1 MRKRSTLAA
10 LVLALTLT
18 GAVAFAQSAGQGADL
33 GARLAELQ
41 ARARRLELLAG
52 VPAEARAQAEEL
64 IDRQEELKLAEQEL
78 EVERLEALVAALE
91 AGDSPA
97 VARQVAE
104 SAIAERRVE
113 LERRRETLR
122 EDVDAFV
129 EQYPEAASAVTG
141 LLRSP
146 LAAVRLVL
154 PEGMSGRLVLPEGV
168 SGGVAALRVRPGLGG
183 PEFSFHR
190 PGEPW
195 PRRELDLFREARPG
209 VRLR

>member
-146 LAAVRLVL
+146 FAAVRLVL
-154 PEGMSGRLVLPEGV
+154 PEGM